1 MYFIQR
7 HPLEELLPTQIA
19 TPGADH
25 LTVLLRPTVLSVLAV
40 LKETECAAAA
50 LNTLQDVSVRVCGP
64 AEWLL
69 VSEDMGG
76 KVLGRSLDAAN
87 LRWVDQSHA
96 YVVVRLSGPN
106 ARTIL
111 AKGIGADLYPSAF
124 AVGQS
129 TNALF
134 AQTQVNLARI
144 AEDTFEMAVLRSHA
158 SFFFQELLLAGKE
171 FSLTAAFEGH

>member
-7 HPLEELLPTQIA
+7 HPLEELLPTQIV

-25 LTVLLRPTVLSVLAV
+25 LTVLLRPTVFSVLA
-40 LKETECAAAA
+40 LAKETERAAAA
-50 LNTLQDVSVRVCGP
+50 LNTLKDVSVRVCGP

-111 AKGIGADLYPSAF
+111 AKGLGADLHPLAF

-144 AEDTFEMAVLRSHA
+144 AEDRFEMAVLRSHA